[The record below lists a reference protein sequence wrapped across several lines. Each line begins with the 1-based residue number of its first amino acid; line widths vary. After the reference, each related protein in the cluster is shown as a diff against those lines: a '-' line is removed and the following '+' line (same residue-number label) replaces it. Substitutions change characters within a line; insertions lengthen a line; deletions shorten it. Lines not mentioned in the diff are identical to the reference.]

1 MKTRQILGYAGVIPF
16 LLGIYFSTGN
26 FNVGIHKSLP
36 FIAYSAVILSFLAGS
51 LWKVHMIHPCES
63 NEKQRMYL
71 EHDSFSQ
78 QQIVSNIISVL
89 AFLCILISPEIS
101 LILLA
106 LGYLFIWF
114 YERRINGINSFDEL
128 PENYLSMRTHLTL
141 IVFSL
146 HSLAYMLW
154 FL

>member
-1 MKTRQILGYAGVIPF
+1 MKTRQILGYAGIAPF

-26 FNVGIHKSLP
+26 FNVGIHKTLP

-51 LWKVHMIHPCES
+51 LWKVHMIHPCEN

-71 EHDSFSQ
+71 DHDSFSE
-78 QQIVSNIISVL
+78 QQIVSNVISVL
-89 AFLCILISPEIS
+89 AFISVLILPEIS

-106 LGYLFIWF
+106 LGYVFIWF
-114 YERRINGINSFDEL
+114 YERRINGTNSFDEL
-128 PENYLSMRTHLTL
+128 PENYLSMRTHLTF
-141 IVFSL
+141 IVFLL
-146 HSLAYMLW
+146 HLLTYILW